1 MIPVPVKQQPNTPYP
16 LNVEDTDIP
25 YIEDENGRQ
34 THGEYSFYFIRF
46 PYTLLLLNCI
56 VMTLKAS
63 QILLTIIVQKIR
75 VCSSFLIDLIDFI
88 LVLR

>member
-46 PYTLLLLNCI
+46 TLY
-56 VMTLKAS
+56 
-63 QILLTIIVQKIR
+63 IIIIKLYCDDIKGKSNTTDDYSSKI
-75 VCSSFLIDLIDFI
+75 
-88 LVLR
+88 